1 MKQCFAALSDIVYE
15 LKESQ
20 IEGESLLRNP
30 SVGTEPRAQER
41 PESLDRVH
49 VDLVMTIPIFVSGV
63 LSGTMADG
71 TVDIAPLGHSRI
83 DVVLV
88 REHSGARGD
97 RLEHQGF
104 DGCLF
109 DVFEH
114 SNDNLSGS
122 LNHAE
127 DRRLLLF
134 ESAPAAG
141 GLQAVSSSFAAFF
154 LTASGKPLCPATT

>member
-1 MKQCFAALSDIVYE
+1 
-15 LKESQ
+15 
-20 IEGESLLRNP
+20 
-30 SVGTEPRAQER
+30 
-41 PESLDRVH
+41 
-49 VDLVMTIPIFVSGV
+49 
-63 LSGTMADG
+63 
-71 TVDIAPLGHSRI
+71 
-83 DVVLV
+83 
-88 REHSGARGD
+88 
-97 RLEHQGF
+97 
-104 DGCLF
+104 LF